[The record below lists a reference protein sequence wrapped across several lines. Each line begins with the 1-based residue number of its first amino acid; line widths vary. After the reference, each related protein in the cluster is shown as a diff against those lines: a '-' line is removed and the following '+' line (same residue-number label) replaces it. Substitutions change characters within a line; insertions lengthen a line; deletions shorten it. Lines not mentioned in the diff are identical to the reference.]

1 MRRGLKVFLGVLGVG
16 VLVVGG
22 GFLYRVNTS
31 KSDVPDNLI
40 ATKSAEVSE
49 EDGADGGD
57 PKSVDLKGDVADFE
71 DDSSEDY
78 SNVLYDEVS
87 VEERSNGKIKK
98 LDNGNYSVNDK
109 EMTEDEFASYLL
121 ENRKPLNIIH
131 TDEENNALL
140 KEAEIFYN
148 KVSASDGEIY
158 ENFINNY
165 KSFKSDM
172 STDNYNLLKESLGS
186 VEISLGYGE

>member
-49 EDGADGGD
+49 EGNAKGGD
-57 PKSVDLKGDVADFE
+57 PKSIDLSEGSSSSKDAGSSDSLYSDLPLDVE
-71 DDSSEDY
+71 SSDK
-78 SNVLYDEVS
+78 V
-87 VEERSNGKIKK
+87 KK
-98 LDNGNYSVNDK
+98 LSNGNYLVEGE

-158 ENFINNY
+158 SNFITNY
-165 KSFKSDM
+165 KNFKSDM

-186 VEISLGYGE
+186 VEISLGYGK

>member
-1 MRRGLKVFLGVLGVG
+1 MRRGFKVFLGVLGVG

-31 KSDVPDNLI
+31 KSDVPGDLI

-57 PKSVDLKGDVADFE
+57 PKSVDLKGDVSDFE
-71 DDSSEDY
+71 DDSGEDY

-98 LDNGNYSVNDK
+98 LDNGNYSVNGK
-109 EMTEDEFASYLL
+109 EMTEEEFENYLF
-121 ENRKPLNIIH
+121 ENRKPLNVIH
-131 TDEENNALL
+131 TDEENSALL
-140 KEAEIFYN
+140 KEAEISYN

-158 ENFINNY
+158 SNFITNY
-165 KSFKSDM
+165 KNFKSDM

-186 VEISLGYGE
+186 VEISLGYGK